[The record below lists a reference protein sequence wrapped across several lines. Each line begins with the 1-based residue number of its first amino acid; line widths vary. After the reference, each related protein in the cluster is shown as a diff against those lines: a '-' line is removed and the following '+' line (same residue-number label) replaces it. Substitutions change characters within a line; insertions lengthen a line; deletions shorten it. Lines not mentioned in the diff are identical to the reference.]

1 MTMMKNNTLDPVF
14 YMIKALEA
22 ATLCGED
29 LPVGC
34 VIVDDKKNIIATAC
48 NRKELTQDPTAHAE
62 VLAIREATKKKGNW
76 RLENCTLFV
85 TLEPCP
91 MCAWA
96 ILNARIPR
104 VYYGASDLNY
114 GALGT
119 KLNLAPLMNSNVKVY
134 GGILEKEC
142 GDILKGYFKK
152 IR

>member
-1 MTMMKNNTLDPVF
+1 MKNKAFDPVF
-14 YMIKALEA
+14 YMLKALNEA
-22 ATLCGED
+22 AQSGKD

-34 VIVDDKKNIIATAC
+34 VIIDGENNVIAASC
-48 NRKELTQDPTAHAE
+48 NKKELTQDPTAHAE
-62 VLAIREATKKKGNW
+62 ILAIREATQKRGNW
-76 RLENCTLFV
+76 RLEECKIFV

-96 ILNARIPR
+96 ILNARIKE

-114 GALGT
+114 GAMGS
-119 KLNLAPLMNSNVKVY
+119 KLNLMPLLNSNVKIY

-142 GDILKGYFKK
+142 TDLLKGYFEK

>member
-1 MTMMKNNTLDPVF
+1 MTMTKNDPVF
-14 YMIKALEA
+14 YMIKALDA
-22 ATLCGED
+22 AAQSGKD

-34 VIVDDKKNIIATAC
+34 VIVDDKNNIIASSC
-48 NRKELTQDPTAHAE
+48 NKKELMQDPTAHAE
-62 VLAIREATKKKGNW
+62 VLALREAAQKKGNW

-96 ILNARIPR
+96 ILNARIKR

-114 GALGT
+114 GALGS
-119 KLNLAPLMNSNVKVY
+119 KLNLAPLINSDVEIY
-134 GGILEKEC
+134 GGILEEEC
-142 GDILKGYFKK
+142 LNLLKGYFKK